1 MRTLA
6 SLLLVGCCTSVY
18 ADSLPR
24 FLNSNDS
31 INNLPQPNLP
41 VDAYRPATPQP
52 QLPEQTTAPQG
63 QQPLMMG
70 TKVTVRQVQIE
81 GGTVYPLEELAAIY
95 QPLIGH
101 EASFGQLIEATRSIT
116 RRYQKD
122 GYLLSYAF
130 MPQQNFDQ
138 GVLWV
143 VPVSYTHLTLPTK
156 A

>member
-81 GGTVYPLEELAAIY
+81 GGTVYPC
-95 QPLIGH
+95 
-101 EASFGQLIEATRSIT
+101 
-116 RRYQKD
+116 
-122 GYLLSYAF
+122 LL
-130 MPQQNFDQ
+130 
-138 GVLWV
+138 
-143 VPVSYTHLTLPTK
+143 YTSPSPRDS
-156 A
+156 